1 MAAQAAGSIRPTES
15 YVRPHAGTGMAMA
28 ALSTVLFA
36 VVSVAVFDLFSH
48 HSTLELTFRMNL
60 AGFVIFMVI
69 GWWRKAL
76 HPRGRLGTLLLLGS
90 CVVAAT
96 VLYNVSL
103 ARLGP
108 GPSATFAFIMVP
120 TVLIWTRV
128 KQSIPVPLRA
138 WAAAGI
144 VCLGVSLATETWT
157 WERADPIGIAAGVG
171 SAVFMGGY
179 LLLVDRL
186 GGLPPVTVGVWMRVS
201 AAMLILPISGIGPI
215 DLPFSKWLV
224 LGLAAAASAAGILLE
239 IAAVARAGPGTV
251 GTVLTAQPVVSSAVA
266 WLVLGE
272 SLTWMQTAG
281 IAVVVLGGLTLHG
294 RPKLRS
300 RSQSNSRRP
309 SSEGRGSGNN
319 MRVGKEA
326 VDDLHRRSS

>member
-1 MAAQAAGSIRPTES
+1 MAAI
-15 YVRPHAGTGMAMA
+15 
-28 ALSTVLFA
+28 STVLFA
-36 VVSVAVFDLFSH
+36 VVSVCVFDLFSH
-48 HSTLELTFRMNL
+48 HTTLEMTFRMNL
-60 AGFVIFMVI
+60 AGFAIFMVI

-76 HPRGRLGTLLLLGS
+76 HPRGRMGTLLLLGV

-96 VLYNVSL
+96 VLYYVSL
-103 ARLGP
+103 SRLGP

-120 TVLIWTRV
+120 TVLIWTQV
-128 KQSIPVPLRA
+128 KQSVPVPFRA

-144 VCLGVSLATETWT
+144 VFLGVSLATETWT
-157 WERADPIGIAAGVG
+157 WERADPIGIAAGIG

-186 GGLPPVTVGVWMRVS
+186 GGLSPITIGVWFRAS
-201 AAMLILPISGIGPI
+201 AAVLILPISGIGPF

-224 LGLAAAASAAGILLE
+224 LGIAAAASAAGILLE
-239 IAAVARAGPGTV
+239 IASVARAGPGTV

-272 SLTWMQTAG
+272 SLTWMQTVG

-294 RPKLRS
+294 RPKVR
-300 RSQSNSRRP
+300 
-309 SSEGRGSGNN
+309 
-319 MRVGKEA
+319 
-326 VDDLHRRSS
+326 

>member
-1 MAAQAAGSIRPTES
+1 MAAI
-15 YVRPHAGTGMAMA
+15 
-28 ALSTVLFA
+28 STVLFA
-36 VVSVAVFDLFSH
+36 VVSVCVFDLFSH
-48 HSTLELTFRMNL
+48 HTTLEMTFRMNL
-60 AGFVIFMVI
+60 AGFAIFMVI

-76 HPRGRLGTLLLLGS
+76 HPRGRMGTLLLLGV

-96 VLYNVSL
+96 VLYYVSL
-103 ARLGP
+103 SRLGP

-120 TVLIWTRV
+120 TVLIWTQV
-128 KQSIPVPLRA
+128 KQSVPVPFRA

-144 VCLGVSLATETWT
+144 VFLGVSLATETWT
-157 WERADPIGIAAGVG
+157 WERADPIGIAAGIG

-186 GGLPPVTVGVWMRVS
+186 GGLSPITIGVWFRAS
-201 AAMLILPISGIGPI
+201 AAVLILPISGIGPF

-224 LGLAAAASAAGILLE
+224 LGIAAAASAAGILLE
-239 IAAVARAGPGTV
+239 IASVARAGPGTV

-272 SLTWMQTAG
+272 SLTWMQTVG

-294 RPKLRS
+294 RPKVRS
-300 RSQSNSRRP
+300 SWDNSPDGVRA
-309 SSEGRGSGNN
+309 GDSGNK
-319 MRVGKEA
+319 MR
-326 VDDLHRRSS
+326 